1 MHKATLWD
9 RFGKVDVNQD
19 KVYTILRVLQFGT
32 WSDFLELQKDYWM
45 DEILLVAKENYFNL
59 DDLTRNFLNIKYGLD
74 LPLKWT
80 LNEITSGYS
89 LRFQEEI
96 FVR

>member
-1 MHKATLWD
+1 M
-9 RFGKVDVNQD
+9 
-19 KVYTILRVLQFGT
+19 
-32 WSDFLELQKDYWM
+32 E
-45 DEILLVAKENYFNL
+45 EILLVAKQFYFNL